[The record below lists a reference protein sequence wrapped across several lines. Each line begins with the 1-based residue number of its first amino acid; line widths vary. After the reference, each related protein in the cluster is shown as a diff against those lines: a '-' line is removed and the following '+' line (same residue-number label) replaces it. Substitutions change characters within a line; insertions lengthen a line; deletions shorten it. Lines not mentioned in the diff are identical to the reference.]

1 MGASVSFTAAA
12 RVFIV
17 FGDPVEHSLSPVMQ
31 NAALQAAG
39 IDGLYIPWRVKPAG
53 LPIAF
58 ESLRR
63 MENFGGANVTLPHK
77 EQAAS
82 LVDELSSEATAVG
95 AVNTL
100 VPRGGHL
107 LGANTDGQGFL
118 RSLQEEAGFVPR
130 GRQAVILGA
139 GGAARAVAWSLA
151 EAGVSRLLILNRT
164 VERAESLA
172 VLVSRGCGVSAIG
185 LCPSDPRVPEK
196 LADSELLVNATA
208 VGLAASD
215 PPAINPALLHPRIL
229 VYDLIYRPRET
240 ALLREAKKRGCRVL
254 GGLGMLLYQGALAF
268 ELWTGQKASEE
279 AMRRALIETLS

>member
-1 MGASVSFTAAA
+1 MSFTAAA

-39 IDGLYIPWRVKPAG
+39 IDGLYIPWRVKPEG

-82 LVDELSSEATAVG
+82 LVDELSSEAASVG

-107 LGANTDGQGFL
+107 LGATTDGRGFL

-151 EAGVSRLLILNRT
+151 EAGVSRLFILNRT

-172 VLVSRGCGVSAIG
+172 LLVSRGCGVSAIG
-185 LCPSDPRVPEK
+185 LCPSDPRVSEK
-196 LADSELLVNATA
+196 LADSELLVNATS